1 MTRLGADS
9 SKSKQAVNYS
19 YIVTLDD
26 DPMAA
31 KIIEETIGIKNFWF
45 KSSEDLARVAGD
57 LDPMGAF
64 VDIHLDGGD
73 CGLDK
78 VPELRTI
85 WPTTAI
91 IVMTG
96 DDAGDMVAQA
106 LSAGADD
113 FIRKPINPAEVLAR
127 LKARR
132 DDIYDKSGYTLLSFS
147 DLRVDIKH
155 RSISG
160 PSGRQMLSVREIALL
175 GELIRANGVV
185 VPKPVLKRE
194 LWKGLA
200 VSDNAL
206 DRKIFEVRKALKEVG
221 SKVEI
226 HSIYG
231 VGMVLRTTSY
241 KDDIVVLDDLEAK
254 IKQAFSEDKLSV

>member
-1 MTRLGADS
+1 
-9 SKSKQAVNYS
+9 
-19 YIVTLDD
+19 
-26 DPMAA
+26 
-31 KIIEETIGIKNFWF
+31 
-45 KSSEDLARVAGD
+45 
-57 LDPMGAF
+57 
-64 VDIHLDGGD
+64 
-73 CGLDK
+73 
-78 VPELRTI
+78 
-85 WPTTAI
+85 
-91 IVMTG
+91 
-96 DDAGDMVAQA
+96 
-106 LSAGADD
+106 
-113 FIRKPINPAEVLAR
+113 
-127 LKARR
+127 
-132 DDIYDKSGYTLLSFS
+132 
-147 DLRVDIKH
+147 
-155 RSISG
+155 
-160 PSGRQMLSVREIALL
+160 MLSVREIALL